1 MSPANYPKGCDRMP
15 PYVGLHRKIIG
26 WKFHQ
31 DSNTMNTLIHLLAI
45 SSEEAQ
51 IVRGVEIGIGQIVC
65 TKVELSKLIGLSY
78 KQLRTCMQKLEECRI
93 IATQTIRNLSVITIL
108 QSDLYALIKK
118 SQDGELGCTLA
129 TSRATP
135 MATQRATPKNAESLE
150 NKSFEDALKHVEGNF
165 EGNSNGNSKGNS
177 KGNQKTKSKYSEK
190 PAYTPEFERFWEQY
204 PNHKDKRDAFK
215 AWKQVNPSDE
225 IQEKIL
231 YDISTRHSRGDWL
244 DAKYI
249 PMAGTYLRG
258 WRWEDELKKQT
269 TQPNHTG
276 YYNPMFEYA
285 EQLKRLEENG

>member
-1 MSPANYPKGCDRMP
+1 MP

-78 KQLRTCMQKLEECRI
+78 KQLRTCMQKLEECGI
-93 IATQTIRNLSVITIL
+93 VATQAIRNLSVITIL

-118 SQDGELGCTLA
+118 SQDGELGGTLT
-129 TSRATP
+129 TSRATHG
-135 MATQRATPKNAESLE
+135 ATQRAAHKNSESLE
-150 NKSFEDALKHVEGNF
+150 NKSFEDALKHAEGNF
-165 EGNSNGNSKGNS
+165 EDNSNGNS

-215 AWKQVNPSDE
+215 AWGQVNPSDE

-231 YDISTRHSRGDWL
+231 YDISTRQSRGDWL
-244 DAKYI
+244 ESKYI

-258 WRWEDELKKQT
+258 WRWEDEQIQQAQPAKQ
-269 TQPNHTG
+269 NG
-276 YYNPMFEYA
+276 YYNPMFDLA
-285 EQLKRLEENG
+285 QRLKELEDRT